1 MRPSRWD
8 PIIAYGEQS
17 DYDSQLGS
25 WVAGI
30 SYVNQATWGV
40 EKLEYV

>member
-1 MRPSRWD
+1 MRSGRWD
-8 PIIAYGEQS
+8 SIIDHGEQS
-17 DYDSQLGS
+17 NYDSQLGS

-40 EKLEYV
+40 ENLEYV